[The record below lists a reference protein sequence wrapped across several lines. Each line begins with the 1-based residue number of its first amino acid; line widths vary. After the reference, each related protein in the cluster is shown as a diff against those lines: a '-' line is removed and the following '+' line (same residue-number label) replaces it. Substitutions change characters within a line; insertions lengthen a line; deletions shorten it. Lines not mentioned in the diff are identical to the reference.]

1 MLEWIKKQGVA
12 TWVLLAGAILT
23 VVSMILYIVN
33 STTGYFAGSDVNAL
47 PIVFSVIAVLLICAI
62 IAFSGKINHAV
73 FDVLLVVIAVLL
85 AVCIAQFIMGRT
97 DVAGDQ
103 WFIPGMES
111 DEKGACLNGAIVG
124 VVFYCI
130 SALTVIAAAFVANFK
145 KD

>member
-85 AVCIAQFIMGRT
+85 AVCIAQFIMAGRT
-97 DVAGDQ
+97 SRGTSGSS
-103 WFIPGMES
+103 PGWNRMR
-111 DEKGACLNGAIVG
+111 KAPA
-124 VVFYCI
+124 
-130 SALTVIAAAFVANFK
+130 
-145 KD
+145 